1 MEIDKRKWT
10 AEHIESNVG
19 KLTAQI
25 ILNNLIKNNWK
36 MWFIGNTDGNC
47 LYTVELSNNERVVV
61 GFTSQEIGSIYVNK
75 NEVKKSL
82 LKMFGDKIVL
92 VEFSIPKIF
101 NIMTSNHVSSKT
113 LGQGSILDAFSPLPL
128 QTIIVNPSGKA
139 SFVPLNVEYILDKL
153 INEDNYVCDD
163 ADDDESEKS
172 SVFELYKLDKETKRY
187 ELKEV
192 NDSDNKNTGLDLT

>member
-113 LGQGSILDAFSPLPL
+113 LGQGSILDVFSPLPL

-153 INEDNYVCDD
+153 INEDDYVCDD
-163 ADDDESEKS
+163 YDDDESEKS

>member
-1 MEIDKRKWT
+1 MQIDKRKWT

-163 ADDDESEKS
+163 DDDDESEKS

-192 NDSDNKNTGLDLT
+192 NDSDNTNTGLDLT

>member
-1 MEIDKRKWT
+1 MQIDKRKWT

-61 GFTSQEIGSIYVNK
+61 GFTSQEVGSIYVNK

-153 INEDNYVCDD
+153 INEDDYVCDD
-163 ADDDESEKS
+163 YDDDESEKS

>member
-1 MEIDKRKWT
+1 
-10 AEHIESNVG
+10 
-19 KLTAQI
+19 
-25 ILNNLIKNNWK
+25 

-61 GFTSQEIGSIYVNK
+61 GFTSQEVGSIYVNK

-153 INEDNYVCDD
+153 INEDDYVCDD
-163 ADDDESEKS
+163 YDDDESEKS

>member
-1 MEIDKRKWT
+1 MQIDKRKWT

-101 NIMTSNHVSSKT
+101 NIMTSSHVSSKV
-113 LGQGSILDAFSPLPL
+113 LGQGSILDVFSSLPL

-163 ADDDESEKS
+163 DGSEKS

-187 ELKEV
+187 ELKEM

>member
-1 MEIDKRKWT
+1 MQIDKRKWT

-61 GFTSQEIGSIYVNK
+61 GFTSQEVGSIYVNK

-163 ADDDESEKS
+163 YDDDESEKS

>member
-1 MEIDKRKWT
+1 MQIDKRKWT
-10 AEHIESNVG
+10 TEHIESNVG

-25 ILNNLIKNNWK
+25 ILNNLIDNNWK

-61 GFTSQEIGSIYVNK
+61 GFTSQEIASLYVNK

-101 NIMTSNHVSSKT
+101 NIMTSNHVSSKA

-139 SFVPLNVEYILDKL
+139 SFVPLNVEYILDRL
-153 INEDNYVCDD
+153 INEDSYVGEDD
-163 ADDDESEKS
+163 DDDESEKS

-192 NDSDNKNTGLDLT
+192 NDSDNTNTGLDLT

>member
-1 MEIDKRKWT
+1 MQIDKRKWT
-10 AEHIESNVG
+10 TEHIESNVG

-25 ILNNLIKNNWK
+25 ILNNLIDNNWK

-61 GFTSQEIGSIYVNK
+61 GFTSQEIASLYVNK

-139 SFVPLNVEYILDKL
+139 SFVPLNVEYILDRL
-153 INEDNYVCDD
+153 INEDSYVGEDD
-163 ADDDESEKS
+163 DDDESEKS
-172 SVFELYKLDKETKRY
+172 SVFEVYKLDKETKRY

-192 NDSDNKNTGLDLT
+192 NDSDNTNTGLDLT